1 MSPRNPNRS
10 AHAGTLALGDAL
22 GQNQALT
29 NLLQR
34 LQESQ
39 ARLAAIGRLLPEA
52 LRPQVRPGPLDDAG
66 WSLLVP
72 NGAAA
77 SKLRQLLP
85 ELHAALLQQGWP
97 SMPIRIRVQPP
108 R

>member
-1 MSPRNPNRS
+1 MSAPKPGRT
-10 AHAGTLALGDAL
+10 AHPGTLALGDAL
-22 GQNQALT
+22 GQSQALT
-29 NLLQR
+29 SLLQR

-39 ARLAAIGRLLPEA
+39 ARLAAIGELLPDP
-52 LRPQVRPGPLDDAG
+52 LRPQVRAGPLDDAG

-85 ELHAALLQQGWP
+85 VLHAALVQRGWP
-97 SMPIRIRVQPP
+97 STPIRIRVQQP